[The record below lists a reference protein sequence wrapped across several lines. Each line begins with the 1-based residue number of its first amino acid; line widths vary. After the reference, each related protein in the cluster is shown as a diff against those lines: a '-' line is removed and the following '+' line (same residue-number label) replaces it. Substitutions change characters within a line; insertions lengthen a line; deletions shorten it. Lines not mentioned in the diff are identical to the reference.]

1 LHWFEVGGPPRIPRR
16 RVVRQRGVDLA
27 TRGVIE
33 AAQKR
38 CLAVDLDPR
47 FPPALGTVPVYTE
60 KPRGLLHVQVDPELQ
75 TAGVVS
81 GLGLVFAGEVA
92 KGLLVPTV
100 LDPHVPLLVPRL
112 PGHVFVPRGE
122 RDALVH
128 QLTPRQLDP
137 NGVAVENLYFVSC
150 FFAIGFLA
158 GFFVPDF
165 FAALLPPSASQ
176 SA

>member
-1 LHWFEVGGPPRIPRR
+1 LLQCRRPLEVSGLRPPLVPRR
-16 RVVRQRGVDLA
+16 HVVRQRGVDLA
-27 TRGVIE
+27 TRGVLE

-47 FPPALGTVPVYTE
+47 FPPAPGTIPVYTE

-81 GLGLVFAGEVA
+81 GFGLVFVGEIA

-100 LDPHVPLLVPRL
+100 VDPHEPLLDLRL
-112 PGHVFVPRGE
+112 PGHAFVPRGE

-128 QLTPRQLDP
+128 QLTPRQLYP
-137 NGVAVENLYFVSC
+137 NGVAVENL
-150 FFAIGFLA
+150 
-158 GFFVPDF
+158 FFV
-165 FAALLPPSASQ
+165 ALLPPSASQ